1 MRVGRSSAGGGRESC
16 HDRANGAMRLLALS
30 VPLAMAQLAHAGSYD
45 FADGTSIDYRLTA
58 TYGAGI
64 RIGGPASALI
74 NGPLGANG
82 LPQQVNADDADRNF
96 KKWSLIN
103 NRITTLFE
111 SNLKHGDFGLNF
123 SADAFYDQ
131 VYRTRNDNDSPST
144 VNKFGSNNSFT
155 DAASY
160 FDGRRVRLLNA
171 YAYGGWGLGD
181 GRRIDFRV
189 GNQVVAWGESLFFS
203 GVASAQGPADATRAN
218 VPGAEVKDILLPVPQ
233 ISTQVQITPKLSLLG
248 YYQFRYKENEIFPV
262 GDYFSTTDIIGP
274 GAQFLYAAPGVT
286 LPYRGDI
293 RPRQGGQGGVGI
305 HYLVTP
311 KIDVGLYRLNY
322 DDKNP
327 SFVLLTGPTPGYA
340 VRYFDNIKMT
350 AASIST
356 RVGDAQV
363 SGEVTYRQGAA
374 ILVNT
379 PLGAT
384 ATRGNATQVLASMI
398 QTFGHSWFADEVDLA
413 AEVGLLHVNSVE
425 AVNMGGANFSN
436 LYNSRNSAAYAL
448 LATLHYPNVFNGWDL
463 AVPIAWQHA
472 VAGNASVAGA
482 FGSLYGVGDKVLSL
496 GANFTYLNNL
506 EIGAAINL
514 YLESA
519 NARTHPL
526 ADRSYITVHAKYTF

>member
-1 MRVGRSSAGGGRESC
+1 MLVGGSRAEDVRERNRARV
-16 HDRANGAMRLLALS
+16 HGAMRILALS
-30 VPLAMAQLAHAGSYD
+30 VPLAVSQLAHAGSYD
-45 FADGTSIDYRLTA
+45 FDDGTSIDYRLTA
-58 TYGAGI
+58 TYGAGM
-64 RIGGPASALI
+64 RLTGPASALI
-74 NGPLGANG
+74 NGPVGANG
-82 LPQQVNADDADRNF
+82 LPQQINADDGDRNF

-103 NRITTLFE
+103 NRISTLFE

-123 SADAFYDQ
+123 SADAFYDE
-131 VYRTRNDNDSPST
+131 VYRTRNDNDSPAT

-203 GVASAQGPADATRAN
+203 GVASAQGPADATKAN

-262 GDYFSTTDIIGP
+262 GDYFSTSDIVGP
-274 GAQFLYAAPGVT
+274 GARFLYAAPGVT
-286 LPYRGDI
+286 LPYVGEI
-293 RPRQGGQGGVGI
+293 RPREGGQGGIGF
-305 HYLVTP
+305 HYLLTP
-311 KIDVGLYRLNY
+311 KVDLGFYRLNY

-327 SFVLLTGPTPGYA
+327 SFVLLNGGYA

-384 ATRGNATQVLASMI
+384 ATRGNAVQALGSMVE
-398 QTFGHSWFADEVDLA
+398 TFGHSWLADEVDLA
-413 AEVGLLHVNSVE
+413 AEVGVLHVNSVE
-425 AVNMGGANFSN
+425 AVNMGGVNYSE
-436 LYNSRNSAAYAL
+436 LYNSPSSAAYAL
-448 LATLHYPNVFNGWDL
+448 LATLHYPNVFSGWDL

-506 EIGAAINL
+506 EIGAAVNL

-519 NARTHPL
+519 NPRTHPL
-526 ADRSYITVHAKYTF
+526 ADRDYLTVHATYTF